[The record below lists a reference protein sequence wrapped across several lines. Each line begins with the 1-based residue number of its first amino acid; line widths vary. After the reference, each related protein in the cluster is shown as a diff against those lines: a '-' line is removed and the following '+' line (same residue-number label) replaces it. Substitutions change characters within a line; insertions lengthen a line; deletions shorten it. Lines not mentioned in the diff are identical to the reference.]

1 MSGFQSRF
9 SDREG
14 DVAPDEVYEFPDLLA
29 AIEEAERVLAEIA
42 LDGTPNAPGTAI
54 SVEGVNFARVVVA
67 KVGLTLNV
75 EFPST

>member
-1 MSGFQSRF
+1 MSGFQFRF

-14 DVAPDEVYEFPDLLA
+14 DVETEEVYEFPDLLA
-29 AIEEAERVLAEIA
+29 AIEEAKRVLAEMA
-42 LDGTPNAPGTAI
+42 LDGIPKAPGAAI
-54 SVEGVNFARVVVA
+54 TVEVVNSARVVVA